1 MNTGKEKVPCTAATM
16 QGRNNNAQEQYTT
29 ASQERQEACRMAS
42 ALESLAT
49 DIEQA
54 QQLVG
59 LLAENL
65 DEEGRKEMRPERIKI
80 YTASL
85 WVLFDHLRTLR
96 GVAESDAAYYYLK

>member
-1 MNTGKEKVPCTAATM
+1 MAQTKERAPLEAATSKSAK
-16 QGRNNNAQEQYTT
+16 NNEQEQYTT
-29 ASQERQEACRMAS
+29 ANQERQEGFRMAG

-65 DEEGRKEMRPERIKI
+65 DEEGQKEMRPARIKI

-96 GVAESDAAYYYLK
+96 GVAESDAAYYYMK

>member
-1 MNTGKEKVPCTAATM
+1 MAQTKERAPLEAATSKSAKD
-16 QGRNNNAQEQYTT
+16 NVQEQYNTT
-29 ASQERQEACRMAS
+29 SQERQEAFRLAT

-96 GVAESDAAYYYLK
+96 GVAESDAAHYYLK

>member
-1 MNTGKEKVPCTAATM
+1 MNTGKEKTPSTAATM
-16 QGRNNNAQEQYTT
+16 QGRDNNVQEQYNT
-29 ASQERQEACRMAS
+29 ANQERQEGFRLAS

-65 DEEGRKEMRPERIKI
+65 DEEGQKEMRPARIKI

-96 GVAESDAAYYYLK
+96 GVAESDAAYYYMK

>member
-1 MNTGKEKVPCTAATM
+1 MNTGKEKTPSTAATM
-16 QGRNNNAQEQYTT
+16 QGRDNNVQEQYNTT
-29 ASQERQEACRMAS
+29 SQERQEAFRLAT

-96 GVAESDAAYYYLK
+96 GVAESDAAHYYLK

>member
-1 MNTGKEKVPCTAATM
+1 MNASKEKVPCTAATM
-16 QGRNNNAQEQYTT
+16 QGRDNNVQEQYNTT
-29 ASQERQEACRMAS
+29 SQERQEAFRLAT

-65 DEEGRKEMRPERIKI
+65 DEEG
-80 YTASL
+80 
-85 WVLFDHLRTLR
+85 
-96 GVAESDAAYYYLK
+96 

>member
-1 MNTGKEKVPCTAATM
+1 MNASKEKAPCTAATM
-16 QGRNNNAQEQYTT
+16 QGRDNNVQEQYNTT
-29 ASQERQEACRMAS
+29 SQERQEAFRLAT

-80 YTASL
+80 YIASL

-96 GVAESDAAYYYLK
+96 GVAESDAAYYYMK

>member
-1 MNTGKEKVPCTAATM
+1 MTSTTKKAPLEAATSKSAE
-16 QGRNNNAQEQYTT
+16 NNVQEQYNTT
-29 ASQERQEACRMAS
+29 SQERQEAFRLAT

-49 DIEQA
+49 DIGQV

-65 DEEGRKEMRPERIKI
+65 DEEGKKEMRPERIKI
-80 YTASL
+80 YTVSL

-96 GVAESDAAYYYLK
+96 GVAESDAAHYYLK

>member
-1 MNTGKEKVPCTAATM
+1 MNANKEKVPCTAATM
-16 QGRNNNAQEQYTT
+16 QGRNDNVQEKYNTT
-29 ASQERQEACRMAS
+29 SQERQEACRLAS

-54 QQLVG
+54 KQLVG

-65 DEEGRKEMRPERIKI
+65 DEEGQKEMRPARIKI

-85 WVLFDHLRTLR
+85 WVLFDHLRTLQ
-96 GVAESDAAYYYLK
+96 GVAESDVAYYYMK